1 MNRNYDVVRIRKNFL
16 ADYQTKAIVKV
27 ITGSGLTISEDEQLI
42 IGWKEDKDED
52 KKKEKIES
60 KKSSDGEKEK
70 KKNE

>member
-52 KKKEKIES
+52 GKKEKIES